1 MLGTDRGIG
10 FFRCLPAKVL
20 KTKLQAPVV
29 WFSKMILSVFFCF
42 SEPAVGRMLFLVT
55 TICLI
60 AGTWGQGT
68 LAPLNPDNL
77 NPNATHV
84 CRTVDK

>member
-1 MLGTDRGIG
+1 MVIKNDFECFYL
-10 FFRCLPAKVL
+10 
-20 KTKLQAPVV
+20 
-29 WFSKMILSVFFCF
+29 FCF
-42 SEPAVGRMLFLVT
+42 SEPAEGMLLLVT
-55 TICLI
+55 AICLI
-60 AGTWGQGT
+60 AGAVGQGT